1 MTDQCASFML
11 HLFLEFMA
19 SMKIKVLNSSPYYAQ
34 ANGQV
39 ESSNKTLLKII
50 KKEDRRISQKVA
62 RGVIRGVMGAQNIEA
77 RCD

>member
-1 MTDQCASFML
+1 ML
-11 HLFLEFMA
+11 HLFLEFTA

-77 RCD
+77 